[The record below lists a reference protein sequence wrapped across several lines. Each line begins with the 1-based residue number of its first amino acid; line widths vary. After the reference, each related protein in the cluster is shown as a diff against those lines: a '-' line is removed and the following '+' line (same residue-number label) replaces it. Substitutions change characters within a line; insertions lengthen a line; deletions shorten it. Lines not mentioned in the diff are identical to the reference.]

1 MPLSRIDR
9 TSAREWIAQLASP
22 ERARPLSPATVAKI
36 VQVVSKT
43 MRAAVDDRL
52 IPANPFEG
60 LKLPRIER
68 EEMRFITEAEVRA
81 VADAIDPRYR
91 GLVLLGA
98 FGGLRIGEMLGL
110 RWGNVDLL
118 RRQVDVRETLVDING
133 TIRIGPPKTPAS
145 VRSVKVPAFVCE
157 ELARLAVTPVDPSHL
172 VFTSPLGHP
181 VQPRLFRQRFWRS
194 ALAAVGLE
202 GLRVHDLR
210 HTAIS
215 LWIADVA
222 NPKQVAVRAG
232 HTSVS
237 VVPDRYGHLYEGHDD
252 ELIAAQERRWRSVQ
266 S

>member
-1 MPLSRIDR
+1 M
-9 TSAREWIAQLASP
+9 
-22 ERARPLSPATVAKI
+22 AKI
-36 VQVVSKT
+36 VQVASKT

-52 IPANPFEG
+52 IPANPFDG

-81 VADAIDPRYR
+81 VADLIDPRYR
-91 GLVLLGA
+91 PLVLLGA

-110 RWGNVDLL
+110 RWGIVDLL
-118 RRQVDVRETLVDING
+118 RRQVDVRETLVDVNG
-133 TIRIGPPKTPAS
+133 AITIGPPKTPAS
-145 VRSVKVPAFVCE
+145 VRTVKVPAFVCE
-157 ELARLAVTPVDPSHL
+157 ELARLAVAPVNPSDL

-181 VQPRLFRQRFWRS
+181 VQPRLFRQRYWRP
-194 ALAAVGLE
+194 AVTAAGLE

-215 LWIADVA
+215 LWIADGA

-237 VVPDRYGHLYEGHDD
+237 VVLDRYGHLYEGHDD
-252 ELIAAQERRWRSVQ
+252 ELIAAQERRWRNVSG
-266 S
+266 